1 MGCLHQKGRPMGT
14 EVPEMLQECI
24 KTISETL
31 NADLLIYSG
40 DIEEEDA
47 DQVIKI
53 VQEKTEKRDNLVLVL
68 ATYGGDPDAAFR
80 IARFLQNTY
89 EKFTLFVFGYCKSA
103 GTLVAIG
110 ADEIVMSDLAEL
122 GPLDIQ
128 VTKDDDLVRR
138 SSGLDLQKALTVLSQ
153 QGFQVFQQH
162 FIATTVSSGGVVTTK
177 TAADIASSIAVG
189 LLAPIASQI
198 EPLRLGEVYRS
209 MDVAYEYGIRL
220 NPNLKKTVKKL
231 ITDYP
236 SHGFVIDRKEAKELF
251 SVVREP
257 SESERTLEK
266 ILYECTRTP
275 SAEKMIFFL
284 DDLLNEELEDFD
296 DEGSENQEN
305 GDSTE
310 DEEYHDST
318 STENGKITNHSSASE
333 GGIEANS

>member
-1 MGCLHQKGRPMGT
+1 MGT
-14 EVPEMLQECI
+14 DVPKIWQECI
-24 KTISETL
+24 QNISETL
-31 NADLLIYSG
+31 DADLLIYSA
-40 DIEEEDA
+40 DIEEENA
-47 DQVIKI
+47 DELIKI
-53 VQEKTEKRDNLVLVL
+53 VKEKTDKRDNLVLIL

-89 EKFTLFVFGYCKSA
+89 NKFTLFVFGYCKSA

-153 QGFQVFQQH
+153 QGFQIFQQH
-162 FIATTVSSGGVVTTK
+162 FIATTINSGGVVTTK

-189 LLAPIASQI
+189 LLAPIANQI

-220 NPNLKKTVKKL
+220 NPNLRKTVKKL

-236 SHGFVIDRKEAKELF
+236 SHGLVIDRKEANELF
-251 SVVREP
+251 PLVREP
-257 SESERTLEK
+257 SQSELILEK
-266 ILYECTRTP
+266 ILYECARTP
-275 SAEKMIFFL
+275 SSEKMIFFL
-284 DDLLNEELEDFD
+284 DELLDKDVEKSEDSEEENFD
-296 DEGSENQEN
+296 DKDCTGEKENEKYYEN
-305 GDSTE
+305 KSTQ
-310 DEEYHDST
+310 
-318 STENGKITNHSSASE
+318 NGKIEDDDSVSQGEIQTND
-333 GGIEANS
+333 

>member
-1 MGCLHQKGRPMGT
+1 MSTNVHD
-14 EVPEMLQECI
+14 MLRECI

-31 NADLLIYSG
+31 DADLFIYSA
-40 DIEEEDA
+40 DIEEENA

-53 VQEKTEKRDNLVLVL
+53 VQAKANKRDNLVLVL

-89 EKFTLFVFGYCKSA
+89 NKFTLFVFGYCKSA

-128 VTKDDDLVRR
+128 VAKDDDLVRR
-138 SSGLDLQKALTVLSQ
+138 SSGLDLQKALTVLSL
-153 QGFQVFQQH
+153 QGFQIFQQH

-198 EPLRLGEVYRS
+198 EPLRLGAVYRS

-220 NPNLKKTVKKL
+220 NPNLKKTVNKL
-231 ITDYP
+231 INDYP
-236 SHGFVIDRKEAKELF
+236 SHGFVIDRKEAQELF
-251 SVVREP
+251 PVVREP
-257 SESERTLEK
+257 SQSEKILEQ
-266 ILYECTRTP
+266 ILYECIRTP
-275 SAEKMIFFL
+275 SSEKMIFFL
-284 DDLLNEELEDFD
+284 DDLLDEDLEDSGDEDFD
-296 DEGSENQEN
+296 DEDNEEKKENEQHDEN
-305 GDSTE
+305 K
-310 DEEYHDST
+310 
-318 STENGKITNHSSASE
+318 STENGRIKGTHSNSE
-333 GGIEANS
+333 GEISANY